1 MLKIYASLLQDYMI
15 LVIRKAMFRRED
27 TILLAATNAIF
38 DLILID
44 KQSNDSLPCQ
54 DSASQAS
61 CSQQAEAFS
70 CKGVTLYQE
79 LIGLLQR
86 CLYQQV
92 LAFEIILFGFSRVFY
107 FLFQFIVL

>member
-15 LVIRKAMFRRED
+15 LVTRKAMFRRED

-38 DLILID
+38 DLILVD
-44 KQSNDSLPCQ
+44 KQSNDSLPFQ
-54 DSASQAS
+54 DSSSQAS
-61 CSQQAEAFS
+61 CSQQAEVSS
-70 CKGVTLYQE
+70 CMGGNLYQE

-92 LAFEIILFGFSRVFY
+92 MAFEIIFFSFRKLFTLFSSSF
-107 FLFQFIVL
+107 VL

>member
-1 MLKIYASLLQDYMI
+1 MI

-38 DLILID
+38 DLILVD
-44 KQSNDSLPCQ
+44 KQSNDSLPFQ
-54 DSASQAS
+54 DSSSQAS
-61 CSQQAEAFS
+61 CSQQAEAFG
-70 CKGVTLYQE
+70 CMGGTLYQE

-92 LAFEIILFGFSRVFY
+92 LAYPLWFFKSYLLS
-107 FLFQFIVL
+107 FLVHLSCDYTFN